1 MHHGISAKK
10 IHVKILKMQFAKI
23 FPFIICFFSD
33 RETIIMHRLQD
44 TVLEHSAVLS
54 HVMEHTAE
62 LDW

>member
-1 MHHGISAKK
+1 MEFLLRKYM
-10 IHVKILKMQFAKI
+10 VKILKMHFAKI
-23 FPFIICFFSD
+23 FPFIIFFSSD
-33 RETIIMHRLQD
+33 HETIIMHRLQD